1 MIHWGIYSVPGYH
14 YIYPKDKGKDTNGD
28 AWAKLFKQAGA
39 KYVVITSKHHD
50 GFALWDAPNSYYW
63 KRGKKYGPWNSVAIG
78 PRRDIIGEL
87 AIAVRK
93 QGLKFG
99 IYYSLLE

>member
-1 MIHWGIYSVPGYH
+1 M
-14 YIYPKDKGKDTNGD
+14 
-28 AWAKLFKQAGA
+28 
-39 KYVVITSKHHD
+39 SKHHD

-87 AIAVRK
+87 AIAVALKWMNERNARK
-93 QGLKFG
+93 EIENIKKLRANFK
-99 IYYSLLE
+99 